1 MIFSNKLDLYWTRT
15 LVLYYAECYH
25 AKCRYAECRYAE
37 CRGTHILTAM
47 SNDRE
52 TERRA

>member
-1 MIFSNKLDLYWTRT
+1 MIFSNNLDLYWTRT

-25 AKCRYAECRYAE
+25 AECRYAE
-37 CRGTHILTAM
+37 CRGARILTAM

-52 TERRA
+52 TERWA